1 VIYIIDVRRF
11 LLLRAKRGA
20 GGGAEPPK
28 KRAAPLWRSRREL
41 PGSLEVAGSTLA
53 RVECLMDARLKRAVS
68 HE

>member
-1 VIYIIDVRRF
+1 VIYITDARRF

-41 PGSLEVAGSTLA
+41 HGFIGSRWVDA
-53 RVECLMDARLKRAVS
+53 RQGGVSHARLKRAVS